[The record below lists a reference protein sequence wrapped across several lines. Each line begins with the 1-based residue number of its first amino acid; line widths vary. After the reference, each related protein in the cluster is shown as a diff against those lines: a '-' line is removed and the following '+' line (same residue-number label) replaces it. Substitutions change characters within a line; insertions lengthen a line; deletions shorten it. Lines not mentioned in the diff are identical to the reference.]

1 MNRHLKSAALLAA
14 TAMLLV
20 GCGVPLQSEPEPLES
35 DVVPTSLHVE
45 VPTASPLPSR

>member
-1 MNRHLKSAALLAA
+1 MRSVAVVAAA
-14 TAMLLV
+14 AMLLV

-45 VPTASPLPSR
+45 VPDPSSAPSS